1 MPPRTA
7 TRKTKVEIRHK
18 DGCPA
23 DRIESYESTRPNGDV
38 VTVTRC
44 LDCAEQVVTA
54 GASTSGRSTDDE
66 QEHDDGE

>member
-7 TRKTKVEIRHK
+7 TRSKADIRHK

-23 DRIESYESTRPNGDV
+23 DRIESYPTTRPNGDV

-44 LDCAEQVVTA
+44 QDCAEQVVTS
-54 GASTSGRSTDDE
+54 GAPSSGRSSDGDDE
-66 QEHDDGE
+66 E